1 MRFLV
6 ESTCCNDEFFLFKE
20 AKDSI
25 VVLPLLNP
33 YFIQSFRVF
42 KVLEINLWCHFKIFN
57 EFYGPNNFLLNLDA
71 LSNKKVIEIGFV
83 ENYFSEF
90 FTLFHANLIKFHFSA
105 TFYFNVVFCSSKI
118 HLST

>member
-1 MRFLV
+1 MGFLV
-6 ESTCCNDEFFLFKE
+6 ESCCCYNEFFLFEE

-33 YFIQSFRVF
+33 YFIQSFGVCKVFEIYLWHHF
-42 KVLEINLWCHFKIFN
+42 KVFI

-71 LSNKKVIEIGFV
+71 LSNKKVIEIGFI

-90 FTLFHANLIKFHFSA
+90 FTLFHTNLIKFHFRA
-105 TFYFNVVFCSSKI
+105 TFILMLFFVQAKFIQVF
-118 HLST
+118 